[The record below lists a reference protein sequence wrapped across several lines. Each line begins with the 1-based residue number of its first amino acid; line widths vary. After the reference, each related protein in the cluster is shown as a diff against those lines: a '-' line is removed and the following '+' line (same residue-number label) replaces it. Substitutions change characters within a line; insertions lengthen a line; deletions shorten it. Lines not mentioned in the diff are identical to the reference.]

1 MDNYKVL
8 EADSSPQIET
18 SRPNVVGSKRALK
31 KEHGSIDGM
40 VAKYLRF
47 MVNQWNTEYNTPL
60 YAQRNPNQ
68 VVRRSA
74 VEEILLN
81 YKYYQSQQDANS
93 YAYLT
98 ETSEGE
104 ERPARYTHG
113 SEIYQVVQHMVGPV
127 IKHFASTTITIES
140 LDPSVQSKRQTRIA
154 MLQAKKDLPEIFK
167 RFAEMGANFVPEGPS
182 SEKDM
187 DAAIQKA
194 MRQPAHKVESFG
206 MDILNHVNNVN
217 SVKDYMPKR
226 FKDVIIGRH
235 CGTHVTTS
243 SGRILLEQVSPWN
256 LIFDRDDQDD
266 DYNRYSLFKGFVSW
280 KTREEIMQAYTLGP
294 DAAEALKEMFDN
306 NRSSTFQ
313 GLGGMFSEAGHSGF
327 NWMETDGT
335 RRIACVT
342 GYFVATLTDGDNDY
356 YNTIYQGTLIGN
368 TVLVNF
374 GESNNIS
381 YDMARPEWPV
391 LPIHIFSPDTVL
403 GRNVCPVDRF
413 RHMQEDCDAFMYK
426 IREHISRDL
435 GKGYVFYS
443 DSAVPKDIIEDLK
456 NFGVTVVNRADPEEP
471 IINNNRMVDTIDMTL
486 DPNVSAYV
494 SLRKEMRQ
502 DMKDVV
508 SQSSVTQGMQQTYI
522 GGGTQQA
529 TIAQAGNGTVA
540 LMSGFFQHFA
550 FIEQHVLNTSK
561 TMLLEARNREEAE
574 YILSDS
580 SADFWESLQDINVMD
595 MQVRIEME
603 DFIDDE
609 RRQRYQQ
616 YALAMAQN
624 AKETGFTML
633 DALAIENS
641 RTSQELYRKLKEA
654 LELKEMKTERQRQED
669 MQMQMGM
676 QQQQQQMQGQ
686 MFQLEEQNKA
696 MRDQIRNA
704 PKHEANQ
711 IKREELGIKRDMAF
725 ASDAGMPGTEV
736 E

>member
-1 MDNYKVL
+1 
-8 EADSSPQIET
+8 
-18 SRPNVVGSKRALK
+18 
-31 KEHGSIDGM
+31 
-40 VAKYLRF
+40 
-47 MVNQWNTEYNTPL
+47 
-60 YAQRNPNQ
+60 
-68 VVRRSA
+68 
-74 VEEILLN
+74 
-81 YKYYQSQQDANS
+81 
-93 YAYLT
+93 
-98 ETSEGE
+98 
-104 ERPARYTHG
+104 
-113 SEIYQVVQHMVGPV
+113 
-127 IKHFASTTITIES
+127 
-140 LDPSVQSKRQTRIA
+140 
-154 MLQAKKDLPEIFK
+154 
-167 RFAEMGANFVPEGPS
+167 
-182 SEKDM
+182 
-187 DAAIQKA
+187 
-194 MRQPAHKVESFG
+194 
-206 MDILNHVNNVN
+206 
-217 SVKDYMPKR
+217 
-226 FKDVIIGRH
+226 
-235 CGTHVTTS
+235 
-243 SGRILLEQVSPWN
+243 
-256 LIFDRDDQDD
+256 
-266 DYNRYSLFKGFVSW
+266 
-280 KTREEIMQAYTLGP
+280 
-294 DAAEALKEMFDN
+294 
-306 NRSSTFQ
+306 
-313 GLGGMFSEAGHSGF
+313 
-327 NWMETDGT
+327 
-335 RRIACVT
+335 
-342 GYFVATLTDGDNDY
+342 
-356 YNTIYQGTLIGN
+356 
-368 TVLVNF
+368 
-374 GESNNIS
+374 
-381 YDMARPEWPV
+381 
-391 LPIHIFSPDTVL
+391 
-403 GRNVCPVDRF
+403 
-413 RHMQEDCDAFMYK
+413 MQEDCDAFMYK

-435 GKGYVFYS
+435 GKGYAFYS
-443 DSAVPKDIIEDLK
+443 DVANSKDIVEDLK
-456 NFGVTVVNRADPEEP
+456 NFGITVINRADPEEP
-471 IINNNRMVDTIDMTL
+471 IINNNRMMDMIDMTL

-603 DFIDDE
+603 DFIDEE

-654 LELKEMKTERQRQED
+654 LELKEMKAERQRQED